1 MNEQQLLI
9 HLEKSLQLKDGI
21 WFSGNI
27 QQISYPDEANR
38 VYFEVE
44 DNSFWFQHRNNCI
57 TDLAKAFNIPK
68 QFFDVGGGN
77 GFVSMG
83 MQQAGYDVVLLEP
96 GIEGCLNGKTR
107 GIKNIICTTL
117 QNCSLP
123 EASIP
128 SCGLFDVIE
137 HIEDDYGILR
147 QVHFFMEKNGVLLL
161 TVPAYNFLWSDEDD
175 YIGHYRRYTLKTITE
190 TLSKAGFKVEYS
202 SYLFSFLVIP
212 ILLFRS
218 LPAWLRIK
226 TKRGDPKT
234 VEKDHHSQG
243 MAGRIVHSLMSWER
257 KRIRKKKKIF
267 TGSSCLVVARKK

>member
-1 MNEQQLLI
+1 MNEQQLLN
-9 HLEKSLQLKDGI
+9 HLEKSLYLKDGI
-21 WFSGNI
+21 WFSENI
-27 QQISYPDEANR
+27 QQISYPHEANR

-57 TDLAKAFNIPK
+57 ADLARAFNIPK
-68 QFFDVGGGN
+68 QFFDIGGGN
-77 GFVSMG
+77 GFVSTG
-83 MQQAGYDVVLLEP
+83 MQKEGYDVVLLEP

-117 QNCSLP
+117 QNCGLP

-137 HIEDDYGILR
+137 HIEDDLGILK
-147 QVHFFMEKNGVLLL
+147 QVNFFMEENGVLLL
-161 TVPAYNFLWSDEDD
+161 TVPAYNLLWSDEDD
-175 YIGHYRRYTLKTITE
+175 YIGHFRRYTLKSITR

-202 SYLFSFLVIP
+202 SYLFSFLVMP

-218 LPAWLRIK
+218 LPTWLHIK

-234 VEKDHHSQG
+234 VEKDHHSKG
-243 MAGRIVHSLMSWER
+243 IAGRIVQYLMSWER
-257 KRIRKKKKIF
+257 KRIGMKKKIF